1 MQAYLK
7 VDFSSTI
14 SKSLHMNINFLTQSS
29 ICGSYSIPIIYF
41 NDKTELNFSLFIY
54 HISTVFSNQTNKKV
68 VLLNRVGPQLLYN
81 YSFKYRR
88 NYLALFCL
96 R

>member
-29 ICGSYSIPIIYF
+29 ICGSYSIPITYF

-54 HISTVFSNQTNKKV
+54 LPHFYSIFQPTKQKSGFVKQSGTPVTV
-68 VLLNRVGPQLLYN
+68 
-81 YSFKYRR
+81 
-88 NYLALFCL
+88 
-96 R
+96 